1 MARQLADRSS
11 RPEGSGDPGR
21 GARVGRFRRPRL
33 PSLGRPRRLTP
44 AEAAALKARPWP
56 RLPWWLWLAAVVSTL
71 VLVATVVGIFRTVP
85 GQLPPADRRSPPA
98 PGLSHGVGEVR
109 VPILLPANRDRLVR
123 RHATCP
129 RLDRVTLVGT
139 AGEVAL
145 LDAAATKLCALRST
159 APIQRARTGLQ
170 EAGAVVA
177 FAEFQLSINESTTRF
192 GPGPP
197 EVLVHAK
204 FQQGAAAPERVAAV
218 LAHEG
223 AHVADGRV
231 GGQPTAAS
239 ELEAR
244 KAELV
249 TAASELEA
257 RKAELEA
264 CGRLFGPGVQPNRG
278 CADAAAL
285 LAEDDAAAIR
295 RLKEAGYR

>member
-1 MARQLADRSS
+1 VARQLADRSS
-11 RPEGSGDPGR
+11 PQ
-21 GARVGRFRRPRL
+21 RFRRPRL
-33 PSLGRPRRLTP
+33 PLLGRPRRLSP

-71 VLVATVVGIFRTVP
+71 VLAATLVGIFRSVP
-85 GQLPPADRRSPPA
+85 GQLPPVARRSPPA
-98 PGLSHGVGEVR
+98 GDLSHGVGEVR
-109 VPILLPANRDRLVR
+109 VPILLPANAGRLVR
-123 RHATCP
+123 RHASCP

-139 AGEVAL
+139 AGEVAM

-159 APIQRARTGLQ
+159 APIQRARDGLQ

-192 GPGPP
+192 GAGRP

-204 FQQGAAAPERVAAV
+204 FQQGDATPERVAAV

-223 AHVADGRV
+223 SHVADARP
-231 GGQPTAAS
+231 PTAAD
-239 ELEAR
+239 ELRAR
-244 KAELV
+244 Q
-249 TAASELEA
+249 S
-257 RKAELEA
+257 ELEA

>member
-1 MARQLADRSS
+1 LARQLAERSQ
-11 RPEGSGDPGR
+11 
-21 GARVGRFRRPRL
+21 RFRRPRL
-33 PSLGRPRRLTP
+33 PSIGRPRRLSTD
-44 AEAAALKARPWP
+44 EAAALKARPWP

-85 GQLPPADRRSPPA
+85 DQLPPAARRSPPA
-98 PGLSHGVGEVR
+98 QGLSHGVGEVR
-109 VPILLPANRDRLVR
+109 APILLPANRDRLVR
-123 RHATCP
+123 RQASCP

-159 APIQRARTGLQ
+159 APIQRARDGLQ
-170 EAGAVVA
+170 KAGAVVL

-192 GPGPP
+192 GTGPP

-204 FQQGAAAPERVAAV
+204 FQQGDAAPERVAAV

-223 AHVADGRV
+223 SHVADARV
-231 GGQPTAAS
+231 GGQPAAGD
-239 ELEAR
+239 ELQAR
-244 KAELV
+244 QPELV

-285 LAEDDAAAIR
+285 LATDDAAAIR

>member
-1 MARQLADRSS
+1 MARQLAERSS
-11 RPEGSGDPGR
+11 Q
-21 GARVGRFRRPRL
+21 RFRRPRL
-33 PSLGRPRRLTP
+33 PSLGRPRRLSP
-44 AEAAALKARPWP
+44 EEAAALKARPWP

-85 GQLPPADRRSPPA
+85 DQLPPAARRSPPA
-98 PGLSHGVGEVR
+98 QGLSHGVGSIR
-109 VPILLPANRDRLVR
+109 VPILLPANADRLVR
-123 RHATCP
+123 RHASCP

-139 AGEVAL
+139 AAEVAM

-159 APIQRARTGLQ
+159 APIQRARDGLQ
-170 EAGAVVA
+170 KAGAVVA

-192 GPGPP
+192 GTGPP

-204 FQQGAAAPERVAAV
+204 FQQGDAVPERVAAV

-223 AHVADGRV
+223 SHVADARV
-231 GGQPTAAS
+231 GGQPGAAD
-239 ELEAR
+239 ELRAR
-244 KAELV
+244 QVELV

-264 CGRLFGPGVQPNRG
+264 CGRLFGAGVQPNRG

-285 LAEDDAAAIR
+285 LAEDDAAAIG

>member
-1 MARQLADRSS
+1 
-11 RPEGSGDPGR
+11 
-21 GARVGRFRRPRL
+21 VGRLRRPRL
-33 PSLGRPRRLTP
+33 PSVGRPRRLSSE
-44 AEAAALKARPWP
+44 EAAALKARPWP
-56 RLPWWLWLAAVVSTL
+56 RLPWWLWLAAATSTL
-71 VLVATVVGIFRTVP
+71 VLVATVVGIFRAVP
-85 GQLPPADRRSPPA
+85 GQLPPAARRSPPA
-98 PGLSHGVGEVR
+98 PGLSHGVGQIR
-109 VPILLPANRDRLVR
+109 VPSLLPANRDRLVR
-123 RHATCP
+123 RQASCP

-159 APIQRARTGLQ
+159 PPIQRARTGLQ

-192 GPGPP
+192 GAGPP

-204 FQQGAAAPERVAAV
+204 FQQGDAAPERVAAV

-223 AHVADGRV
+223 GHVADALV
-231 GGQPTAAS
+231 GGQPAAAD
-239 ELEAR
+239 ELRAR
-244 KAELV
+244 QPEPV

-257 RKAELEA
+257 RKSELEA

>member
-1 MARQLADRSS
+1 VALADRST
-11 RPEGSGDPGR
+11 
-21 GARVGRFRRPRL
+21 GRFRRPRL
-33 PSLGRPRRLTP
+33 PSLGRPRRLGP
-44 AEAAALKARPWP
+44 EEAAALKARPWP
-56 RLPWWLWLAAVVSTL
+56 RLPWWLWLAAAVSTV
-71 VLVATVVGIFRTVP
+71 VLVATVVGIFRSVP
-85 GQLPPADRRSPPA
+85 DQLPVAERRSPPA
-98 PGLSHGVGEVR
+98 QGLSHGVGEVR
-109 VPILLPANRDRLVR
+109 VPILLPANADRLVR
-123 RHATCP
+123 RRAGCP

-159 APIQRARTGLQ
+159 APIQRARDGLQ
-170 EAGAVVA
+170 QAGAVIA

-192 GPGPP
+192 GTGPP

-204 FQQGAAAPERVAAV
+204 FQQGDAAPERVAAV

-223 AHVADGRV
+223 SHVADARV
-231 GGQPTAAS
+231 GGQPAAAD
-239 ELEAR
+239 ELRAR
-244 KAELV
+244 QAELV

-264 CGRLFGPGVQPNRG
+264 CGRLFGAGVQPNRG

-285 LAEDDAAAIR
+285 LAEDDAAAIG